1 MHCVCVKVYQ
11 RRKFFENGYDFG
23 MDQVNFI
30 LVEGFV
36 YFEEKTA
43 LSKNSIGILRKE
55 VIPKTHIKELY
66 GMASILEQL
75 GKPIKRG
82 KRISGSRMVMYGMFE
97 HAQMGW

>member
-1 MHCVCVKVYQ
+1 
-11 RRKFFENGYDFG
+11 
-23 MDQVNFI
+23 
-30 LVEGFV
+30 
-36 YFEEKTA
+36 
-43 LSKNSIGILRKE
+43 

-82 KRISGSRMVMYGMFE
+82 KRISGSKMVMYGMFE